1 MAARAMWKG
10 VLRIEGES
18 LPVKL
23 YSAVQDRTVH
33 FNIVDD
39 RSLQRV
45 RQQMVNPD
53 TEKPVEPAAIRKGY
67 EAAPGEY
74 VVLNDEELASLVPP
88 PSRDIEVVHFVPPAA
103 LAPQWFNRPY
113 YLGPDDDNAGYFALA
128 KAMAEEQVDA
138 FARWVMRNKRYQ
150 GILHAEGDYLML
162 VTVRHAEEVLAAKDL
177 APSAEARSLDKRE
190 TLMARQLIEALQG
203 EFDPMQFNDEYR
215 QRVQELVD
223 AKAAGE
229 TPRLAQMPN
238 KKPTE
243 SLTDALEASLRAA
256 QKRSAA

>member
-10 VLRIEGES
+10 VLQIEGES

-39 RSLQRV
+39 RSMQRV
-45 RQQMVNPD
+45 KQQMVNPEND
-53 TEKPVEPAAIRKGY
+53 KPVEPAAIRKGY
-67 EAAPGEY
+67 EAGPGEY
-74 VVLNDEELASLVPP
+74 VLLNEEELASLIPP
-88 PSRDIEVVHFVPPAA
+88 ASRDIEIVQFVKPAT

-113 YLGPDDDNAGYFALA
+113 YLGPDDNSSDYFALA
-128 KAMAEEQVDA
+128 KAMAEEEVDA

-162 VTVRHAEEVLAAKDL
+162 ITVRHAEEVLGAKEL
-177 APSAEARSLDKRE
+177 APGAETRALDKRE
-190 TLMARQLIEALQG
+190 VSMARQLVEALQG
-203 EFDPMQFNDEYR
+203 EFDPLQFNDAYR
-215 QRVQELVD
+215 QRVQELVE

-229 TPRLAQMPN
+229 KPRLAKMP
-238 KKPTE
+238 KKKTVE
-243 SLTDALEASLRAA
+243 SLADALEASLRAA
-256 QKRSAA
+256 KRSAA